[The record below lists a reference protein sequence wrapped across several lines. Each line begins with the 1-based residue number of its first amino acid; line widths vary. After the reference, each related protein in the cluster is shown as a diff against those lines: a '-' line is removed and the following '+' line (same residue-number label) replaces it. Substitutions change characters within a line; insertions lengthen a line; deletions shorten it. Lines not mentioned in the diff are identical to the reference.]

1 MSAWSQRGSLSHA
14 SLVAGQCF
22 SVTASRQTSWPWQWM
37 RRPHRP
43 RGSSTRRYTSR
54 RVSPPRPY
62 GQLSALTSVPHSP
75 SASHSSPTAAW
86 SHPGSWFA
94 SSSEAGHS
102 ACEARLRQTVLSPQ
116 WWNSRSQP
124 HRGSTTV
131 GREAAAAASCC
142 CRRASSSIAPAVIG
156 SVGGALRVHGAP
168 GGSGGDGGAG
178 GSGGGA
184 GGVNPRANGRPSCH
198 KTRAARSVVYLPSGE
213 GNKSSAEPLERSTMA
228 CDSALATKVRVSS
241 RLGWGDAASGASSRS
256 ASTKPPSTSM
266 RCWNQCSCTDR
277 SHRPRAVRTCSGRA
291 CGCMPSRPC
300 SRSKSSGGR

>member
-168 GGSGGDGGAG
+168 GGSGGDGGG
-178 GSGGGA
+178 EDGGGGA
-184 GGVNPRANGRPSCH
+184 GGGAVGKHGSAGRPVH
-198 KTRAARSVVYLPSGE
+198 LVWIGLPSWNGAQVQTSMPTADADVIAVSHSSCAWMLKHRLGVMSRRPSVSHDDGRTYGSALGSSGKRLPTSVLGTPSSICSFSSWGE
-213 GNKSSAEPLERSTMA
+213 VQSACSTPPVS
-228 CDSALATKVRVSS
+228 CDSGL
-241 RLGWGDAASGASSRS
+241 S
-256 ASTKPPSTSM
+256 AK
-266 RCWNQCSCTDR
+266 
-277 SHRPRAVRTCSGRA
+277 
-291 CGCMPSRPC
+291 
-300 SRSKSSGGR
+300 